1 MRLVKRVLLCG
12 FVALAAA
19 AVASS
24 AAAQKKKYPWE
35 KEAVPIAG
43 RWKTTCPNSAGMVV
57 EFTMSGDRKATGR
70 IAELGAAGKYG
81 YKAGDE
87 IFRLSADDFGEW
99 VGQLRWRSV
108 AGAERWDPIRLV
120 ATADRLN
127 ATQTADDC
135 YKNMPR
141 VR

>member
-1 MRLVKRVLLCG
+1 MRLGKRILWCSL
-12 FVALAAA
+12 VALVAA
-19 AVASS
+19 AVATS
-24 AAAQKKKYPWE
+24 ADAQKKRYPWQ
-35 KEAVPIAG
+35 KDAVSIAG
-43 RWKTTCPNSAGMVV
+43 RWKASCPNSAGMVI
-57 EFTMSGDRKATGR
+57 EFTQTGDNKATGR

-108 AGAERWDPIRLV
+108 AGAERWDPIRFV
-120 ATADRLN
+120 ATTDRLN
-127 ATQTADDC
+127 ATQTTDDC